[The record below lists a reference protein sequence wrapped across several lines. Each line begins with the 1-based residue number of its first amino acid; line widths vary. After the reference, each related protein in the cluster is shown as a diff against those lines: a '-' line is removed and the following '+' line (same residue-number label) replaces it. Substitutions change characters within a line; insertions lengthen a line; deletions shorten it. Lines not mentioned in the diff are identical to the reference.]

1 MVSQERV
8 LRILQGFGISKA
20 DAEVYVYLAKRGPTR
35 STDLAVDFGKT
46 QPQIYPILRRL
57 HKRGIVT
64 HSKSRQVLFSAL
76 AFEELLERY
85 VKLNMEQAR
94 IIEETKE
101 QLLTSSKDRTDRDSK

>member
-1 MVSQERV
+1 M
-8 LRILQGFGISKA
+8 LRILEGFGVSKA

-35 STDLAVDFGKT
+35 SVDLAVDFGRT

-57 HKRGIVT
+57 NEKGVVS

-85 VKLNMEQAR
+85 VKLNMEQAK
-94 IIEETKE
+94 IIDETKE
-101 QLLTSSKDRTDRDSK
+101 QLLASLKNRTDRHSI

>member
-1 MVSQERV
+1 MSLDRV
-8 LRILQGFGISKA
+8 LKILEGFGVSKA
-20 DAEVYVYLAKRGPTR
+20 DADVYVYLAKRGPTR
-35 STDLAVDFGKT
+35 SLDLAVDFGKT

-57 HKRGIVT
+57 NKKGVVT

-85 VKLNMEQAR
+85 VKLNMEQAK

-101 QLLTSSKDRTDRDSK
+101 QLLTSLKNRTDQRSL